1 MTKKVT
7 KNYMLLILAGIG
19 ILFLFSSCVDTEVE
33 NIPTSF
39 PDLKSQVRF
48 VNNVKGLDAVVVV
61 ENTQV
66 GTISPEDSSSYMEFL
81 SGRKKVTASY
91 STGPSVTENVSFDT
105 DYKITFSIIEDT
117 TTGERFFQKKL
128 DGYVWE

>member
-1 MTKKVT
+1 MTKRVT
-7 KNYMLLILAGIG
+7 KNYLLLILAGIG
-19 ILFLFSSCVDTEVE
+19 ILFFSSSCVDTDVE

-48 VNNVKGLDAVVVV
+48 VNNVGLDAAVAV

-66 GTISPEDSSSYMEFL
+66 ATVSPEDSSSYMEFL
-81 SGRKKVTASY
+81 AGRKTVTASF
-91 STGPSVTENVSFDT
+91 STGPTVEEEVSFDT
-105 DYKITFSIIEDT
+105 DYKITVSIIEDT
-117 TTGERFFQKKL
+117 TTGERFFQKTL